1 MPAASLL
8 FQPWP
13 VADPRQLIGLAWI
26 TVGMLLLPK
35 LLPLAAGAGQPRAR
49 GGRSAAGCGCCAATL
64 AEIVFS
70 VLLAPVLMVQH
81 SKAVL
86 GILFGRGVTWT
97 AQQRDGESESWARG
111 GGDLRRHH
119 AARRAVGGGWP
130 TWSRPICCS
139 G

>member
-35 LLPLAAGAGQPRAR
+35 LLPLLLALASPRAPAR
-49 GGRSAAGCGCCAATL
+49 RSAAGCGCCAATL

-70 VLLAPVLMVQH
+70 VLLAPLLMVQH

-86 GILFGRGVTWT
+86 GILLGRGVTWT
-97 AQQRDGESESWARG
+97 AQQRDGESESWGAVAAT
-111 GGDLRRHH
+111 LRRHH
-119 AARRAVGGGWP
+119 ARSACSGRRWP
-130 TWSRPICCS
+130 SWSRPICCS